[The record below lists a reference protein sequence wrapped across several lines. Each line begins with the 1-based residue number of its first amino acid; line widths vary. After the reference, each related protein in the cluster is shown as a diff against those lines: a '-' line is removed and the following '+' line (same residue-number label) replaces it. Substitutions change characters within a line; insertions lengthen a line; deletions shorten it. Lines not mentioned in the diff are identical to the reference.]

1 MMTQYSD
8 DSQSVPAFRGC
19 SKIPAIM
26 IECYKRA
33 MDESLIFQ
41 ELLSQREAFPVI
53 LVCSGTSRARARCG
67 RNYSAGFEGGLPS
80 HLNEGRKEKKS
91 HINTISP
98 QLTWSDW

>member
-1 MMTQYSD
+1 MMTQYLD

-26 IECYKRA
+26 IECYKSA

-53 LVCSGTSRARARCG
+53 LVCSGTSGPVRVAVG
-67 RNYSAGFEGGLPS
+67 IILPLS
-80 HLNEGRKEKKS
+80 KAVFHP
-91 HINTISP
+91 T
-98 QLTWSDW
+98 